1 MIIKNLIIALIDLGV
16 ITLRFWIIL
25 IDKGKGLNSWM
36 PVKYIKNLLIVI
48 YWIAIKTWEKVN
60 FLPILI
66 D

>member
-16 ITLRFWIIL
+16 LTLRFWIIL
-25 IDKGKGLNSWM
+25 IDKGKGLSSLI

-48 YWIAIKTWEKVN
+48 YWIAIKTWEKVT